1 MSIKVAYLLGSLNRG
16 GTETLL
22 LDLFRNASQNELN
35 AIGIYR
41 KTGVYEFDFIKSA
54 VPMHKLATGK
64 NPLLYLQ
71 KLKKLLVENKIDLVH
86 AQQPIDALYAR
97 WATRGTGIRI
107 VLTFHGYDFNE
118 NGISRLILQ
127 YIIKRTHIN
136 IYVSHTQKQY
146 YIEKYKLQPSKQKV
160 VYNGISFDKFDA
172 FELMN
177 KSLRSELQLSASIL
191 LIGTVGNFV
200 SVRDQLTICK
210 FLNHL
215 HEKKIDF
222 HFVFVGKRIDSAPE
236 LYDECIDFC
245 QKNGFISRISFLG
258 VRNDVP
264 AILHQLDAFIYSTNH
279 DTFGIAVVEAMAV
292 GLPIFVNDWAVMK
305 EITDEGKFATIYK
318 TKNENDLL
326 RQFMLFLQNKKP
338 YEQKAIQ
345 AKLFVRQNFGIEK
358 HIINLKEVYS
368 GL

>member
-16 GTETLL
+16 GTETLV
-22 LDLFRNASQNELN
+22 LDLFRNASKNELN

-41 KTGVYEFDFIKSA
+41 KTGVYESDYIQSA

-64 NPLLYLQ
+64 NPLLYL
-71 KLKKLLVENKIDLVH
+71 KKLRKLLLENKINVAH
-86 AQQPIDALYAR
+86 AQQPIDALYVR
-97 WATRGTGIRI
+97 WATRRTGINV
-107 VLTFHGYDFNE
+107 VLTLHGYDFNE
-118 NGISRLILQ
+118 NGISRVILQ
-127 YIIKRTHIN
+127 YIIKRSTIN
-136 IYVSHTQKQY
+136 IFVSHTQKQY

-160 VYNGISFDKFDA
+160 VYNGISLDKFDGLK
-172 FELMN
+172 LM
-177 KSLRSELQLSASIL
+177 KESLRSELQLSASTL

-200 SVRDQLTICK
+200 PVRDQLTICK

-215 HEKKIDF
+215 REKNIDF

-236 LYDECIDFC
+236 LYDECVDFC
-245 QKNGFISRISFLG
+245 QKNGFISRISFPG
-258 VRNDVP
+258 VREDVP

-279 DTFGIAVVEAMAV
+279 DTFGIAVIEAMAA
-292 GLPIFVNDWAVMK
+292 GLPVFVNDWAVMK
-305 EITDEGKFATIYK
+305 EITADGKYATIYE

-338 YEQKAIQ
+338 NEQKAIQ
-345 AKLFVRQNFGIEK
+345 AKLFVHQNFSIEK
-358 HIINLKEVYS
+358 HIINLKKIYS